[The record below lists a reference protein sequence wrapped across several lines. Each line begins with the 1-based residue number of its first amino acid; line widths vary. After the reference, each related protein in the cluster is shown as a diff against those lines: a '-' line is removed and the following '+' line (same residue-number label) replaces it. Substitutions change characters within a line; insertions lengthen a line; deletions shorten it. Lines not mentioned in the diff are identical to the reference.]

1 MKTYAIIN
9 QEVNMA
15 YLTNITKARKDIYKL
30 AEMAI
35 EQNMEVNINTKKGNV
50 VLISEDEYRSLLET
64 IYLSSNPK
72 YKKTLV
78 DGLNLK
84 YEDTLGEDDIKW

>member
-1 MKTYAIIN
+1 MKTYAIIIK
-9 QEVNMA
+9 EVNMA

>member
-1 MKTYAIIN
+1 
-9 QEVNMA
+9 MA

-72 YKKTLV
+72 YKKSLV
-78 DGLNLK
+78 DGLKLK
-84 YEDTLGEDDIKW
+84 YEDTLGEEDIKW